1 MKIELITKKEYY
13 DILGNNVDYFFVNY
27 NISDKYIIY
36 PYRKIKDTNIVFS
49 ILDDSSKLAIPKI
62 FEGKFDVNKLKSSIE
77 GLKSFSYD
85 NWELL
90 LEEKLDKIPYFLNSF
105 KRRDIDGSIP
115 EECYEQGK
123 YVIHNYQTDEKFE
136 FYLRTVDTFFS
147 KESSICNDF
156 LLDVN
161 NSNYDKSLLLYLIK
175 EILNKNGR
183 NYKRTDLE
191 GEQYSQLL

>member
-13 DILGNNVDYFFVNY
+13 DILGDNNTDYFFINC

-36 PYRKIKDTNIVFS
+36 PYRKIKGTNIIFS

-105 KRRDIDGSIP
+105 KRKDIDGSING
-115 EECYEQGK
+115 ECYEQGK
-123 YVIHNYQTDEKFE
+123 YVIHNYQTNEKFE
-136 FYLRTVDTFFS
+136 FYLRTIDTYFS
-147 KESSICNDF
+147 EESSICNDF
-156 LLDVN
+156 LLDIN

-183 NYKRTDLE
+183 NYKRANLE
-191 GEQYSQLL
+191 SK

>member
-36 PYRKIKDTNIVFS
+36 PYRKIKNTNIVFS

-105 KRRDIDGSIP
+105 KRRDIDGSIHG
-115 EECYEQGK
+115 ECYEQGK
-123 YVIHNYQTDEKFE
+123 YVIHNYQTGEKFE
-136 FYLRTVDTFFS
+136 FYLRTIDTYFS
-147 KESSICNDF
+147 EESSICNDF
-156 LLDVN
+156 LLDIN

-183 NYKRTDLE
+183 NYKRANLE
-191 GEQYSQLL
+191 SK

>member
-13 DILGNNVDYFFVNY
+13 DILGDNNTNYFFINC

-36 PYRKIKDTNIVFS
+36 PYRKIKGTNIIFS

-85 NWELL
+85 NWKLL

-105 KRRDIDGSIP
+105 KRRDIDGSIYG
-115 EECYEQGK
+115 ECYEQGK
-123 YVIHNYQTDEKFE
+123 YVIHNYQTNEKFE
-136 FYLRTVDTFFS
+136 FYLRTIDTYFS
-147 KESSICNDF
+147 EESSICNDF
-156 LLDVN
+156 LLDIN

-183 NYKRTDLE
+183 NYKRANLE
-191 GEQYSQLL
+191 SK

>member
-36 PYRKIKDTNIVFS
+36 PYRKIKNTNIVFS

-105 KRRDIDGSIP
+105 KRKDIDGSIHG
-115 EECYEQGK
+115 ECYEQGK
-123 YVIHNYQTDEKFE
+123 YVIHNYQTGEKFE
-136 FYLRTVDTFFS
+136 FYLRTIDTYFS
-147 KESSICNDF
+147 EESSICNDF
-156 LLDVN
+156 LLDIN

-183 NYKRTDLE
+183 NYKRANLE
-191 GEQYSQLL
+191 SK

>member
-36 PYRKIKDTNIVFS
+36 PYRKIKNTNIVFS

-105 KRRDIDGSIP
+105 KRRDIDGSIHG
-115 EECYEQGK
+115 ECYEQGK
-123 YVIHNYQTDEKFE
+123 YIIHNYQTGEKFE
-136 FYLRTVDTFFS
+136 FYLRTIDTYFS
-147 KESSICNDF
+147 EESSICNDF
-156 LLDVN
+156 LLDIN

-183 NYKRTDLE
+183 NYKRANLE
-191 GEQYSQLL
+191 SK

>member
-36 PYRKIKDTNIVFS
+36 PYRKIKNTNIVFS

-105 KRRDIDGSIP
+105 KRRDIDGSHG
-115 EECYEQGK
+115 ECYEQGK
-123 YVIHNYQTDEKFE
+123 YIIHNYQTGEKFE
-136 FYLRTVDTFFS
+136 FYLRTIDTYFS
-147 KESSICNDF
+147 EESSICNDF
-156 LLDVN
+156 LLDIN

-183 NYKRTDLE
+183 NYKRANLE
-191 GEQYSQLL
+191 SK

>member
-13 DILGNNVDYFFVNY
+13 DILGDNNTDYFFINC

-36 PYRKIKDTNIVFS
+36 PYRKIKGTNIIFS

-90 LEEKLDKIPYFLNSF
+90 LEEKLDKIPYFLNAF
-105 KRRDIDGSIP
+105 KRKDIDGSIHG
-115 EECYEQGK
+115 ECYEQGK
-123 YVIHNYQTDEKFE
+123 YVIHNYQTGEKFE
-136 FYLRTVDTFFS
+136 FYLRTIDTYFS
-147 KESSICNDF
+147 EESSICNDF
-156 LLDVN
+156 LLDIN

-183 NYKRTDLE
+183 NYKRANLE
-191 GEQYSQLL
+191 SK

>member
-13 DILGNNVDYFFVNY
+13 DILGDNNTDYFFINC

-36 PYRKIKDTNIVFS
+36 PYRKIKGTNIIFS

-105 KRRDIDGSIP
+105 KRRDIDGNIP
-115 EECYEQGK
+115 GECYEQGK
-123 YVIHNYQTDEKFE
+123 YVIHNYQTNEKFE
-136 FYLRTVDTFFS
+136 FYLRTIDTYFS
-147 KESSICNDF
+147 EKSSICNDF
-156 LLDVN
+156 LLDIN

-183 NYKRTDLE
+183 NYKRANLE
-191 GEQYSQLL
+191 SK

>member
-13 DILGNNVDYFFVNY
+13 DILGDNNTDYFFINC

-36 PYRKIKDTNIVFS
+36 PYRKIKGTNIIFS

-90 LEEKLDKIPYFLNSF
+90 LEEKLDKIPYFLNAF
-105 KRRDIDGSIP
+105 KRKDIDGSIHG
-115 EECYEQGK
+115 ECYEQGK
-123 YVIHNYQTDEKFE
+123 YVIHNYQTGEKFE
-136 FYLRTVDTFFS
+136 FYLRTIDTYFS
-147 KESSICNDF
+147 EESSICNDF
-156 LLDVN
+156 LLDIN

-175 EILNKNGR
+175 EMLNKNGR
-183 NYKRTDLE
+183 NYKRANLE
-191 GEQYSQLL
+191 SK

>member
-13 DILGNNVDYFFVNY
+13 DILGDNNTDYFFINC

-36 PYRKIKDTNIVFS
+36 PYRKIKGTNIIFS
-49 ILDDSSKLAIPKI
+49 ILEDSSKLAIPKI

-90 LEEKLDKIPYFLNSF
+90 LEEKLDKIPYFLNAF
-105 KRRDIDGSIP
+105 KRKDIDGSVHG
-115 EECYEQGK
+115 ECYEQGK
-123 YVIHNYQTDEKFE
+123 YVIHNYQTGEKFE
-136 FYLRTVDTFFS
+136 FYLRTIDIYFS
-147 KESSICNDF
+147 EESSICNDF
-156 LLDVN
+156 LLDIN

-183 NYKRTDLE
+183 NYKRANLE
-191 GEQYSQLL
+191 SK

>member
-13 DILGNNVDYFFVNY
+13 DILGDNTDYFFVNY

-62 FEGKFDVNKLKSSIE
+62 FKGKFDVNKLKSSIE

-90 LEEKLDKIPYFLNSF
+90 LEEKLDKIPYFLNAF
-105 KRRDIDGSIP
+105 KRKDIDGSIHG
-115 EECYEQGK
+115 ECYEQGK
-123 YVIHNYQTDEKFE
+123 YVIHNYQTNEKFE
-136 FYLRTVDTFFS
+136 FYLRTIDTYFS
-147 KESSICNDF
+147 EESSICNDF
-156 LLDVN
+156 LLDIN

-183 NYKRTDLE
+183 NYKRANLE
-191 GEQYSQLL
+191 SK